1 MIYIIRAS
9 NIIFSLFDNDLE
21 ISLISTCFYRFIG
34 NEGDPYVAKYIMSL
48 SDKNI
53 EIRYPKE
60 KIFTTKQFCLVFSKV
75 IITA

>member
-1 MIYIIRAS
+1 MIYILIRAS

-21 ISLISTCFYRFIG
+21 ISLISTCFYRLVG

-60 KIFTTKQFCLVFSKV
+60 KIFTTKHFVWSFQK
-75 IITA
+75 